1 MPWDDDFLDE
11 LQSSTGLAPEE
22 LVDVILRLPQNAA
35 ERDRR
40 ERERVE
46 AERIEAARLAKER
59 ARVLLLD
66 HLDAEQRSS
75 FEANNRFFVISS
87 TGRKFC
93 IHLGRQ
99 HNLWLVDDNN
109 QHTTGYCGHIRE
121 YVPDEDNVLAQMLLL
136 QSDEA
141 EFLRVANASG

>member
-11 LQSSTGLAPEE
+11 LQGSTGLTPEE
-22 LVDVILRLPQNAA
+22 LVDVILRCPQNEA

-40 ERERVE
+40 ERER
-46 AERIEAARLAKER
+46 ARLEREQQQREAAAR

-66 HLDAEQRSS
+66 HLDPEQRAS
-75 FEANNRFFVISS
+75 FEANAKFFVTSS
-87 TGRKFC
+87 AGRKFC

-99 HNLWLVDDNN
+99 HNVWLVDENN
-109 QHTTGYCGHIRE
+109 HHTTGYCGHIRDH
-121 YVPDEDNVLAQMLLL
+121 VPDEDNVLAQMLLI

-141 EFLRVANASG
+141 EFLRVANASR